1 MSAKTTVRGLC
12 LFIALLCGTW
22 AFVQAQDPPTT
33 PSSSQSFRS
42 AAKDPQFS
50 LDDDKLLEDAAS
62 KVEQAVIHPYQSA
75 NVGAEVSGVIK
86 SIPFQEG
93 DRVREGDVVA
103 VLFKERDAALLKK
116 AEEKVIGLQLELK
129 RAEVDVKI
137 KEELV
142 SLGGATRQ
150 EFEKAVAEV
159 EITRQR
165 IKEAQE
171 DLKIAEFNLKAC
183 EVKAP
188 FSGYIAVR
196 YKQPFETVDRL
207 EKVFA
212 ILDSSK
218 VFAVANIPETMLQ
231 RFPKDADAVFVHSA
245 GKKFKGKVE
254 RSGKLI
260 DPKSMTKRV
269 YVLIDNAQDELE
281 IGSSG
286 TLESSE

>member
-1 MSAKTTVRGLC
+1 MAAKMTFRGLC
-12 LFIALLCGTW
+12 IFAALICGTW
-22 AFVQAQDPPTT
+22 ALVQAQEKPTT
-33 PSSSQSFRS
+33 PPANQSFLS
-42 AAKDPQFS
+42 ASKDQQSP
-50 LDDDKLLEDAAS
+50 LDDEKLLEDTAS
-62 KVEQAVIHPYQSA
+62 KVEQAIIHPYQSA

-86 SIPFQEG
+86 AIHFQEG
-93 DRVREGDVVA
+93 DRVEQGDVVA
-103 VLFKERDAALLKK
+103 SLFKERDAALMKK
-116 AEEKVIGLQLELK
+116 AEEKLTGLELELK
-129 RAEVDVKI
+129 RNEVDLKI
-137 KEELV
+137 REELV

-150 EFEKAVAEV
+150 EYEKAVAEV

-165 IKEAQE
+165 IKEAKE
-171 DLKIAEFNLKAC
+171 DLKIAELNLKAC
-183 EVKAP
+183 EIKAP

-212 ILDSSK
+212 VLDSSK
-218 VFAVANIPETMLQ
+218 VYAVANIPETMLQ
-231 RFPKDADAVFVHSA
+231 RFPKDSDAVFVHSD

-269 YVLIDNAQDELE
+269 YILIDNPQDELE

-286 TLESSE
+286 TLESLD